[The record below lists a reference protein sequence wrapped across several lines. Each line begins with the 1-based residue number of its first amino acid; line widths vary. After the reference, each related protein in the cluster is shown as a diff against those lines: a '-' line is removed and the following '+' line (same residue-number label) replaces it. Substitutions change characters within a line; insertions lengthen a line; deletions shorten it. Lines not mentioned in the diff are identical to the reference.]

1 MFVRGM
7 RMTWNLFS
15 PATGCFVISRNARD
29 LFFRGVF
36 GGCAVLFGS
45 SATFAQNLKE
55 ASPSQQI
62 AFFESRIRPVLIE
75 HCYECHSADSKIV
88 QGNLFVDSRSG
99 LLRGGDSGPSLVPNR
114 PSESILLKALR
125 YEESQM
131 PPKGKLSDE
140 ILRDFEKWI
149 ADGAVDPREEH
160 GSLPKKPWVDP
171 EVVKNH
177 WAFQSFVGLQAESHK
192 NSVDRL
198 IAESVNSSGWSVE
211 PSSRIDVFV
220 DAILQRKGMVAAGEA
235 DPLSLLRRLSFDL
248 TGLPPTQEEIE
259 HYLSDGVEDRYERSV
274 DRLLASPQYGV
285 RWARYWLDTVRYA
298 NSNGA
303 DENHEMP
310 NAWRYRDWVIE
321 VLNEDK
327 GFDEFVIEQIAGDLL
342 PIPEAETARNRLITA
357 TGFWV
362 LGPKMLAEQDK
373 AKMQI
378 DIVDEQ
384 IDTFSR
390 TMLGVTL
397 SCARCH
403 DHKFDPFTQQDYF
416 ALAGI
421 LMSTRTMA
429 DQAFV
434 SNWMERPLVT
444 KAREQERELH
454 QGKIDQAS
462 QVVRDLLLRLHQ
474 DLVAQGKLATL
485 PENPSTMI
493 KDGPYTD
500 EMKKEIEAVQKEL
513 EILQKGMPDFD
524 KAMAVEEA
532 KEMVDLPVHLR
543 GNHLKVGAEKISRG
557 VPKVLTNAVAFPE
570 IPSNQSGRL
579 QLASW
584 LTDSRHPL
592 MARVI
597 VNRVW
602 MWHFGQPLVA
612 SPSNFGLKGEQPSHP
627 ELLDDLAMRWMEQGW
642 SLKWLHREILLSK
655 AYRRTSRDSR
665 YEEIDP
671 DNRWLW
677 RQNSRRLE
685 MEPIRDS
692 LLACSSRLDMRFG
705 PPQAKEGPRRST
717 YLNINRA
724 ALEDTFSVF
733 DYVDPASHI
742 EQRAVTTVPSQALFF
757 LNNATVTASAE
768 SLAQVLINESQDN
781 RVVVENGYRTLFGRK
796 PSPKEVERALLFL
809 EMATKTLG
817 ESRDGNEPVAT
828 ADAGSLRREVVEA
841 FIHGLFSARE
851 FIWIE

>member
-1 MFVRGM
+1 MFARGK
-7 RMTWNLFS
+7 RMTWSLFS
-15 PATGCFVISRNARD
+15 FATLRSGFSGNAKRLLLNGFFACFAG
-29 LFFRGVF
+29 LFY
-36 GGCAVLFGS
+36 S
-45 SATFAQNLKE
+45 SASFAQNSTE
-55 ASPSQQI
+55 AITSERL

-99 LLRGGDSGPSLVPNR
+99 LLRGGDSGPSLVPKR

-125 YEESQM
+125 YEDSQM

-149 ADGAVDPREEH
+149 AEGAFDPREEN

-171 EVVKNH
+171 ELVKNH
-177 WAFQSFVGLQAESHK
+177 WAFQSLVGLESESHK
-192 NSVDRL
+192 RIVDL
-198 IAESVNSSGWSVE
+198 VFAQIVGSSSLSEE
-211 PSSRIDVFV
+211 PSSRIDVFI
-220 DAILQRKGMVAAGEA
+220 DAVLQRKGMAAAGEA

-248 TGLPPTQEEIE
+248 TGLPPTPEEIE
-259 HYLSDGVEDRYERSV
+259 HYLSDGVEERYERAV

-327 GFDEFVIEQIAGDLL
+327 GFDEFVMEQIAGDLL
-342 PIPEAETARNRLITA
+342 PVPEDETIRNRLITA

-434 SNWMERPLVT
+434 SNWMERPLIT
-444 KAREQERELH
+444 KTREQERELH
-454 QGKIDQAS
+454 QGKIEQAS
-462 QVVRDLLLRLHQ
+462 QVVRDLHLRLHQ
-474 DLVAQGKLATL
+474 DLVAQGKLTTL
-485 PENPSTMI
+485 PENPSAMI

-500 EMKKEIEAVQKEL
+500 EMKKEIESVQKEL
-513 EILQKGMPDFD
+513 ETLQKGMPDFD

-532 KEMVDLPVHLR
+532 KEMVDLPIHLR

-557 VPKVLTNAVAFPE
+557 VPKVLANAFAFKE

-592 MARVI
+592 LARVI

-677 RQNSRRLE
+677 RQNLRRLE

-705 PPQAKEGPRRST
+705 PPQAKEGPRRSI

-742 EQRAVTTVPSQALFF
+742 EQRSVTTVPSQALFF
-757 LNNATVTASAE
+757 LNNSTVMDSAE
-768 SLAQVLINESQDN
+768 KLAQFLVAESEDH
-781 RVVVENGYRTLFGRK
+781 RVVIEIGYMTLFGRK
-796 PSPKEVERALLFL
+796 PTPKEVERALLFL

-817 ESRDGNEPVAT
+817 ESGDGNEPVAT
-828 ADAGSLRREVVEA
+828 ADVSSLRKKVVEA
-841 FIHGLFSARE
+841 FVHGLFSARE